1 MKNVCRVLGYII
13 MAAGIIISIVL
24 SSMFG
29 ENPNISN
36 TVLFTGIIVT
46 LVFSVGFL
54 VAGTIID
61 SLEKLNHTNE
71 QILMKICEEKEET
84 KDIEVQ

>member
-46 LVFSVGFL
+46 LVF
-54 VAGTIID
+54 
-61 SLEKLNHTNE
+61 
-71 QILMKICEEKEET
+71 
-84 KDIEVQ
+84 